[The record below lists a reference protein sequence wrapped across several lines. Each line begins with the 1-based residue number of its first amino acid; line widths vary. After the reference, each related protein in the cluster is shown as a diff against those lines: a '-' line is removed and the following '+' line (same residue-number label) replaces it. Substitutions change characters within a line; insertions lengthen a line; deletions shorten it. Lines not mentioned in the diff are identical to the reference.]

1 MTKRKQGQRH
11 GTSCLADDEDN
22 PIQKKHHNLTN
33 HNNHISIGYSFESLA
48 ITGINLSNGMTN
60 NTNNNNQ
67 QCNKSIR
74 VLRKKKPTILAIGIK
89 DIVFPDINT

>member
-33 HNNHISIGYSFESLA
+33 HNNHISIGYNFESLA
-48 ITGINLSNGMTN
+48 ITRINLSNGMTN
-60 NTNNNNQ
+60 NTNNRNQ
-67 QCNKSIR
+67 QRNESNR
-74 VLRKKKPTILAIGIK
+74 VLKKNKPTILSIGLK
-89 DIVFPDINT
+89 DIVF

>member
-33 HNNHISIGYSFESLA
+33 HNNHISRGYSFESLA
-48 ITGINLSNGMTN
+48 ITWINISNGMTN
-60 NTNNNNQ
+60 DTNNNNQ
-67 QCNKSIR
+67 QRNESNR
-74 VLRKKKPTILAIGIK
+74 VLRTKKSTILAMGLK
-89 DIVFPDINT
+89 DIVFLDDNN